1 MSAPDDRS
9 ESSDDVLE
17 PNSLGDEDDWKDVE
31 PEDFASSYVSFGGK
45 TKFSTLQ
52 DFLRDAKD
60 NHGVDLVDLRDR
72 YELETYGM
80 IKLINYAREQ
90 VSQGLYR
97 PDASPQDFLEGDRY
111 MKPFMEDDAL
121 LYSVD
126 DIFDVTT
133 QQAHD
138 LMNGSVSKSVNQTL
152 CSEEVQDLLKQN
164 EQLREQVLYYRK
176 AYQESY
182 LKTLEPE
189 SNVNRPSQQSAD
201 GACSAVPVKEN
212 DYDSHY
218 FTSYDHFGQLL
229 SHKSKKAGCMLMG
242 VEIHETML
250 KDSVRTDAYRDF
262 IYDNKNLFAG
272 KVVLD
277 VGCGTGILSL
287 FCAKAGA
294 ARVIAVDNSS
304 IIDKAR
310 EIVFANG
317 LSDTIQCLRGKIEE
331 VTLPVKAVD
340 IIVSEWM
347 GYCLLYE
354 AMLDSV
360 IWARNRYLVPD
371 GLMVPSHAALRL
383 SLFADEDYFREKG
396 SFWNSVYGFDMS
408 CMPIKSYDDIVVATV
423 GSEGVPS
430 GAETFLELPLHTI
443 LRDDLTINGINFNLT
458 ANREIDRLH
467 GFVIYFDIAFA
478 ANRQH
483 EMGNAKVGFT
493 TGPSGR
499 ETHWQQALA
508 LIGSSKN
515 KPAGLKSGEQVHGS
529 VALRKGVDNPRELEI
544 SLTWQVGSSTS
555 DSKPTSSTSRQTW
568 LMH

>member
-9 ESSDDVLE
+9 ESSDDLLE
-17 PNSLGDEDDWKDVE
+17 PNSLDDEDEWKDVE

-90 VSQGLYR
+90 VSRGLFR
-97 PDASPQDFLEGDRY
+97 PDASPEDFLEGDRY

-126 DIFDVTT
+126 EIFDVPT
-133 QQAHD
+133 QQAHH
-138 LMNGSVSKSVNQTL
+138 LLNGSASESANQAL
-152 CSEEVQDLLKQN
+152 SPEEVQDLLKQN
-164 EQLREQVLYYRK
+164 KQLREQVLYYRK
-176 AYQESY
+176 AYQETY
-182 LKTLEPE
+182 LKTLELE
-189 SNVNRPSQQSAD
+189 SNGSQQSANA
-201 GACSAVPVKEN
+201 ACSAVPIKGN
-212 DYDSHY
+212 DHDSHY
-218 FTSYDHFGQLL
+218 FTSYDHF
-229 SHKSKKAGCMLMG
+229 
-242 VEIHETML
+242 EIHETML

-262 IYDNKNLFAG
+262 IYENKNLFAG

-294 ARVIAVDNSS
+294 AKVIAVDNSS

-331 VTLPVKAVD
+331 VTLPVKTVD

-360 IWARNRYLVPD
+360 IWARDRYLVPN

-383 SLFADEDYFREKG
+383 SLFADEDYLREKA

-408 CMPIKSYDDIVVATV
+408 CMPIKSYDDIVIATV
-423 GSEGVPS
+423 RSEGVPS
-430 GAETFLELPLHTI
+430 DAEAFRELPLHTI
-443 LRDDLTINGINFNLT
+443 ERDDLTINGVNFNLT

-483 EMGNAKVGFT
+483 QMENAKVGFT
-493 TGPSGR
+493 TSPSGR

-508 LIGSSKN
+508 LIDFSKN
-515 KPAGLKSGEQVHGS
+515 EPARLRSGEQVHGS
-529 VALRKGVDNPRELEI
+529 IALRKGTDNPRELEI

-555 DSKPTSSTSRQTW
+555 DSKVASSTSRQTW